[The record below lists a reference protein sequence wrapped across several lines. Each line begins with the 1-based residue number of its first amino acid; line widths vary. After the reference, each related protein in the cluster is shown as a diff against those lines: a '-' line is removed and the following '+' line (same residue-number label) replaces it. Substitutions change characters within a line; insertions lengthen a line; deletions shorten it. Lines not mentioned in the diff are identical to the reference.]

1 MERLWSPW
9 RMAYLTNA
17 EKPEGCVF
25 CRKLAEEKD
34 AENLLVHRG
43 RHAAI
48 IMNLYPYNTGHL
60 MVIPYQHVSSTEE
73 LDRDTLMEMMEL
85 VNLCIRIL
93 RRTMRP
99 DGFNVGINIGRAAG
113 AGIAEHVHIHI
124 VPRWTGD
131 SNFLT
136 ILGQTRVI
144 PELLEDT
151 YRRLVAALQEELG
164 TASGS
169 SS

>member
-1 MERLWSPW
+1 
-9 RMAYLTNA
+9 MAYLTNA
-17 EKPEGCVF
+17 EQPEGCVF
-25 CRKLAEEKD
+25 FHKLAEHDD
-34 AENLLVHRG
+34 AQNLLLHRG

-60 MVIPYQHVSSTEE
+60 MVIPYQHAASTEE
-73 LDRDTLMEMMEL
+73 LDRETLTEMMEL
-85 VNLCIRIL
+85 VNLGMRIL
-93 RRTMRP
+93 RRTMHP
-99 DGFNVGINIGRAAG
+99 DGFNVGINIGRSAG

-136 ILGQTRVI
+136 ILGRTRVI

-151 YRRLVAALQEELG
+151 YDRLAAALKEELG
-164 TASGS
+164 TTSGEAR
-169 SS
+169 

>member
-9 RMAYLTNA
+9 RMAYLTNE

-25 CRKLAEEKD
+25 CRKLAEQND
-34 AENLLVHRG
+34 AQNLLVHRG

-60 MVIPYQHVSSTEE
+60 MVIPYSHASSTEE
-73 LDRDTLMEMMEL
+73 LDRDTLTEMMEL
-85 VNLCIRIL
+85 VNLGMRIL
-93 RRTMRP
+93 RRTLRP
-99 DGFNVGINIGRAAG
+99 DGFNVGINIGRSAG

-124 VPRWTGD
+124 VPRWSGD

-144 PELLEDT
+144 PEFLEDT
-151 YRRLVAALQEELG
+151 YCRLVAALKEELG
-164 TASGS
+164 STPSEAS
-169 SS
+169 

>member
-34 AENLLVHRG
+34 AENLLVYRG

-93 RRTMRP
+93 RRTMHP

-151 YRRLVAALQEELG
+151 YRRLTAALQEELG
-164 TASGS
+164 TAPGS